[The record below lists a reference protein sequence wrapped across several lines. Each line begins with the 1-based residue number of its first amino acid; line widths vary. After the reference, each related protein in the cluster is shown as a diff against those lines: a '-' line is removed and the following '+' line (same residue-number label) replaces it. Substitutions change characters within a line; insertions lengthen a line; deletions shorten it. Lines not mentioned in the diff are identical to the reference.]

1 MLGDRLFVDA
11 VILRA
16 RTGIQWAQVFR
27 ELQIDADDTASI
39 VDGTTVGAHQD
50 AS

>member
-1 MLGDRLFVDA
+1 VLVGIGYNRF
-11 VILRA
+11 RNWTA
-16 RTGIQWAQVFR
+16 RDVWAQVFR